1 MLLPNLVV
9 EESGKLN
16 CKLQVMLGQ
25 KVGDRPQLEGGVGW
39 HGGSQAHESHRTV
52 PPTFCASDEWVSGV
66 PSRDLSAL
74 DGFVCFF

>member
-25 KVGDRPQLEGGVGW
+25 KVGDRPQLEGG
-39 HGGSQAHESHRTV
+39 GSQVHESHRAV
-52 PPTFCASDEWVSGV
+52 PPTFCASDEWVSSV